1 MGGRAGVEFLRG
13 RNQRLEMWSTGA
25 GEIQVR
31 PLNKEPGPG
40 LLRTGV
46 DALSWPYCH
55 FHPPVSRQCG
65 CIAY

>member
-1 MGGRAGVEFLRG
+1 
-13 RNQRLEMWSTGA
+13 MWSTGA

-46 DALSWPYCH
+46 DALSTPNSH
-55 FHPPVSRQCG
+55 ALPLPKFAFVPVLEFGNLEIHSFS
-65 CIAY
+65 